1 MLYRLLSLLLFTT
14 ALMLLVGCGGS
25 AEPDIEATAVPTATA
40 KIAKAAPTATPA
52 PTATLVPTATPT
64 PAPTATLVPTATP
77 TPAAVGNDAETPKQ
91 GNTRREKGSQ
101 NGDGRPP
108 ALIKSLGY
116 DFSTGVARY

>member
-64 PAPTATLVPTATP
+64 PA
-77 TPAAVGNDAETPKQ
+77 AVGNDAETPKQ